1 MTWLLLAILSAL
13 FLGLYDVAKKA
24 ALDGNAVLP
33 VLFGCSLAGA
43 AVVLPAGIATWA
55 APDLAA
61 RAGVL
66 VEPLDGRGHLLVVA
80 KAFIVTTSWV
90 LTYFAIKHLPIS
102 IASPLRASAPLFVV
116 LGAVF
121 FMGERPTGHQWL
133 GIAVML
139 GAYWGFS
146 ALGREE
152 GIHFTRNRWVGLL
165 LLGTLVGAAS
175 GLYDKH
181 VFQAENLP
189 PMAVQFWFA
198 TYGALLQGVVA
209 AVAWWP
215 RRGAGTP
222 FQFRWSIVAVG
233 ALLVVADS
241 LYFRAVAAP
250 AALISVVSLVRRT
263 NVVVSFSI
271 GGLAFREKNR
281 LKKAGALAGLIVG
294 VGLLLG

>member
-1 MTWLLLAILSAL
+1 MTWLLLAVLSAL

-43 AVVLPAGIATWA
+43 ALVLPAGILTLAS
-55 APDLAA
+55 PELAA
-61 RAGVL
+61 RAGAL
-66 VEPLDGRGHLLVVA
+66 VEPLTATGHLLVVA
-80 KAFIVTTSWV
+80 KAGIVTTSWV

-102 IASPLRASAPLFVV
+102 IAAPLRASAPLFVV
-116 LGAVF
+116 LGAVL

-133 GIAVML
+133 GIGVML
-139 GAYWGFS
+139 AAYWAFS

-152 GIHFTRNRWVGLL
+152 GIHFARNRWVGLL

-181 VFQAENLP
+181 VFQVAKLP

-198 TYGALLQGVVA
+198 IYGALLQGLIVA
-209 AVAWWP
+209 FVWWP
-215 RRGAGTP
+215 RRQASTP
-222 FQFRWSIVAVG
+222 FQWRWSIAAVG
-233 ALLVVADS
+233 VLLVVADN
-241 LYFRAVAAP
+241 LYFRAVATP
-250 AALISVVSLVRRT
+250 VALISVVSLVRRS
-263 NVVVSFSI
+263 NVVVSFVV

-281 LKKAGALAGLIVG
+281 LKKAGALVGLVVG
-294 VGLLLG
+294 VSLLLG

>member
-1 MTWLLLAILSAL
+1 MTWLPLAVLSAL

-43 AVVLPAGIATWA
+43 ALVLPAGIASWT
-55 APDLAA
+55 APGLAA
-61 RAGVL
+61 QAGIL
-66 VEPLDGRGHLLVVA
+66 VEPLTATGHLLVMA
-80 KAFIVTTSWV
+80 KACIVTTSWV

-116 LGAVF
+116 LGAVAA
-121 FMGERPTGHQWL
+121 MGERPTGHQWL

-139 GAYWGFS
+139 CAYWAFS

-181 VFQAENLP
+181 LLQSARLP

-198 TYGALLQGVVA
+198 LYGAALQGLLV

-215 RRGAGTP
+215 RRRAGTP
-222 FQFRWSIVAVG
+222 FQWRWSIVAVG
-233 ALLVVADS
+233 ALLLVADAF
-241 LYFRAVAAP
+241 YFRAVAAP
-250 AALISVVSLVRRT
+250 LALISVVSLTRRS
-263 NVVVSFSI
+263 NVVVSFAV

-281 LKKAGALAGLIVG
+281 LKKAGALAGLVVG